1 MFLQLTELT
10 ELNRTI
16 DRNEMKFFSPGLDDN
31 SPGFP
36 LMIFHLCFHCLPFTF
51 ALHLLLLLV
60 LYRFLL
66 YSLVKTKLRLQLNI
80 CSLVVKYA
88 ICYE

>member
-36 LMIFHLCFHCLPFTF
+36 LMIFH
-51 ALHLLLLLV
+51 
-60 LYRFLL
+60 
-66 YSLVKTKLRLQLNI
+66 
-80 CSLVVKYA
+80 
-88 ICYE
+88 